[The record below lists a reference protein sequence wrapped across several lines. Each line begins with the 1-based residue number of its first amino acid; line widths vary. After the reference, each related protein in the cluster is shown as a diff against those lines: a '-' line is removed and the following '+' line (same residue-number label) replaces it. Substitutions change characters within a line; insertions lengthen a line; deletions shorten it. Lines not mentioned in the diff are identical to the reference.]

1 MFNNIFNMVM
11 DVKEKTY
18 ENIKV
23 RMNLALNRDN
33 ENIEL
38 FNDVLCIVELK
49 FIFVKTR
56 MHSFYLFIYEWLKSL
71 WFFDRYT
78 SNIARLVNLREYRL
92 YEIKNHECYMFMQA
106 FIPVYL

>member
-56 MHSFYLFIYEWLKSL
+56 MHSFYLFIYE
-71 WFFDRYT
+71 
-78 SNIARLVNLREYRL
+78 
-92 YEIKNHECYMFMQA
+92 
-106 FIPVYL
+106 

>member
-1 MFNNIFNMVM
+1 MVM

-38 FNDVLCIVELK
+38 FNDVLCIVEFK

-56 MHSFYLFIYEWLKSL
+56 MHSFYLFIYE
-71 WFFDRYT
+71 
-78 SNIARLVNLREYRL
+78 
-92 YEIKNHECYMFMQA
+92 
-106 FIPVYL
+106 